1 MDKTLRGAQFT
12 MSDGNTVATE
22 VVNDEESHLCLY
34 ILLQDMFKVGDMVVG
49 LDIEWGFKSTSSS
62 STSVSRS
69 TSFSGS
75 RTATNNIPVDPHQ
88 QPSAGGSPQERNTKA
103 GTAPSERNTKVVEQ
117 HAALITLCTKLGCVL
132 IRLNPK
138 LPTFSPSLRKFLAIK
153 EILFVGVHIRE
164 DLHRLKKMYG
174 VVVRNA
180 VELSDLAAKMN
191 DHPRFLGF
199 SARDLCS
206 KVCSIKLEQK
216 PFVVLW
222 SNWFDPTLS
231 NEQVESATTDA
242 YAAYKTGRKIM
253 EGGSSSVK
261 KLFY

>member
-1 MDKTLRGAQFT
+1 

-22 VVNDEESHLCLY
+22 VVNDEECHLCLY
-34 ILLQDMFKVGDMVVG
+34 ILLQDMFKLGDMVVG
-49 LDIEWGFKSTSSS
+49 LDIEWGFKSISSSS

-69 TSFSGS
+69 NSISS
-75 RTATNNIPVDPHQ
+75 RTTNNIPVDPQ
-88 QPSAGGSPQERNTKA
+88 A
-103 GTAPSERNTKVVEQ
+103 SEQ
-117 HAALITLCTKLGCVL
+117 YAALVTLCTKLGCVL
-132 IRLNPK
+132 IRLNPRHPN
-138 LPTFSPSLRKFLAIK
+138 LSPSLRKFLAIK

-164 DLHRLKKMYG
+164 DLHRMKKMYG
-174 VVVRNA
+174 MIVRNA

-199 SARDLCS
+199 TARELCS
-206 KVCSIKLEQK
+206 KVCNMKHEQK
-216 PFVVLW
+216 PFVVFW

-231 NEQVESATTDA
+231 NEQVESATIDA

-253 EGGSSSVK
+253 EGSNSSVK

>member
-1 MDKTLRGAQFT
+1 MDKTLRGKQYT

-22 VVNDEESHLCLY
+22 VVNDEECHLCLY
-34 ILLQDMFKVGDMVVG
+34 ILLQDMFKLGDMVVG
-49 LDIEWGFKSTSSS
+49 LDIEWGFKSISSSS

-69 TSFSGS
+69 NSISS
-75 RTATNNIPVDPHQ
+75 RTTNNIPVDPQASAHHQ
-88 QPSAGGSPQERNTKA
+88 ASSTTAT
-103 GTAPSERNTKVVEQ
+103 TAPDRDRGARVVEQ
-117 HAALITLCTKLGCVL
+117 YAALVTLCTKLGCVL
-132 IRLNPK
+132 IRLNPRHPN
-138 LPTFSPSLRKFLAIK
+138 LSPSLRKFLAIK

-164 DLHRLKKMYG
+164 DLHRMKKMYG
-174 VVVRNA
+174 MIVRNA

-199 SARDLCS
+199 TARELCS
-206 KVCSIKLEQK
+206 KVCNMKHEQK
-216 PFVVLW
+216 PFVVFW

-231 NEQVESATTDA
+231 NEQVESATIDA

-253 EGGSSSVK
+253 EGSNSSVK